1 MPGFSISRNG
11 RFLILEKSVDDTL
24 RDSIMDLVIA
34 KGGIQHRGI
43 LEGSSRKLPI
53 KIEHSKIYAVRF
65 A

>member
-1 MPGFSISRNG
+1 M
-11 RFLILEKSVDDTL
+11 DDTL
-24 RDSIMDLVIA
+24 RGSIMDSIIA